1 MFKKLA
7 LPIQVQNR
15 TYTGT
20 QFKCGNVED
29 GVFRGLHYHYA
40 DIENAD
46 ELLAVIPEQ
55 YRKDFCLSIVEI
67 NTNVPPHTDSGI
79 KAAINFYIQTDGCTT
94 RFFRAKTDNPK
105 TYTIENQHEEGRIYE
120 EEDLYEVGCF
130 CASEEEAWLIDVTI
144 PHAVKPQTD
153 KVRIAAQL
161 ATASHSYDQVL
172 KMLESTH
179 VL

>member
-1 MFKKLA
+1 MFKKLS

-15 TYTGT
+15 TYKGT
-20 QFKCGNVED
+20 QFKCGNEED

-46 ELLAVIPEQ
+46 ELLAVLPER
-55 YRKDFCLSIVEI
+55 YRQNFCLSIVEI

-94 RFFRAKTDNPK
+94 RFFKSKTTAPR
-105 TYTIENQHEEGRIYE
+105 THRIANQHEGGFIFN
-120 EEDLYEVGCF
+120 EEDLIEVGCF
-130 CASEEEAWLIDVTI
+130 CAREDEAWLLDVTK
-144 PHAVKPQTD
+144 PHAVKPLSD

-161 ATASHSYDQVL
+161 ATADFTFDEVK
-172 KMLESTH
+172 KMLEDNH